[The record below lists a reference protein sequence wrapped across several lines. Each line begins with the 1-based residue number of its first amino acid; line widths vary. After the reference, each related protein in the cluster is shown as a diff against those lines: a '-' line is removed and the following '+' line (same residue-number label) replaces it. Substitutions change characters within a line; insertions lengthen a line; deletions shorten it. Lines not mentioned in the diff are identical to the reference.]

1 KAALVLVLL
10 LRQACQGYDPLAFID
25 IDQSYALCVSAD
37 DPDIFDP
44 KTYDL
49 ALVGDQHELIVFG
62 DLLDT
67 NHTASFVRGL
77 HRKDSFAAARLKA
90 VFIDRRALTKT
101 ILSDGKEV
109 EAKAEDFH
117 AHHRVALI
125 EPHSDDTIG
134 SATGWPNLLFFKT
147 YRLSI
152 GGGENNLLLSVRQTD
167 TDDLVSIF
175 QRDGANPIGTR
186 IRVGHQ
192 LGFLYQALFCGEDNV
207 APLLKLADG
216 QEGRNFFSGFEIE
229 QIDNGF
235 APSGSASLRQLVNF
249 DPINLADG
257 RAKKNVRVH
266 GTEEKALEKIFFSSS
281 GADLSL
287 AAAPLRAVESNRI
300 ALDVAFVGNGDRHVF
315 VDDQVLDGDL
325 LGLGNNLGSA
335 LVAILLLDLL

>member
-1 KAALVLVLL
+1 
-10 LRQACQGYDPLAFID
+10 
-25 IDQSYALCVSAD
+25 
-37 DPDIFDP
+37 
-44 KTYDL
+44 
-49 ALVGDQHELIVFG
+49 
-62 DLLDT
+62 
-67 NHTASFVRGL
+67 
-77 HRKDSFAAARLKA
+77 
-90 VFIDRRALTKT
+90 
-101 ILSDGKEV
+101 
-109 EAKAEDFH
+109 
-117 AHHRVALI
+117 
-125 EPHSDDTIG
+125 
-134 SATGWPNLLFFKT
+134 FFKT

-152 GGGENNLLLSVRQTD
+152 GGGENDFLLSLRQTD

-192 LGFLYQALFCGEDNV
+192 LGFFLQALFFCEGKRV
-207 APLLKLADG
+207 PLFKISVG
-216 QEGRNFFSGFEIE
+216 QAGRNFFSGVEIE

-257 RAKKNVRVH
+257 REEKNVRVH
-266 GTEEKALEKIFFSSS
+266 GSDEKALDKIFFSSS